1 MRRASG
7 CPDGRRDALP
17 DLDTTHSMSRSAP
30 RSGNEAF
37 DQAASSSIADCWDAV
52 QVRNQIEDT
61 NDVGRRILGA
71 QARHCPGEVVY
82 SALGEGAIMG
92 EVRTVT
98 REALI
103 AERAKLLRALGRD
116 EDALRADAV
125 LGALS
130 GDEWYAL
137 ERLDAI
143 AFLLGESKVVAA

>member
-1 MRRASG
+1 
-7 CPDGRRDALP
+7 
-17 DLDTTHSMSRSAP
+17 
-30 RSGNEAF
+30 
-37 DQAASSSIADCWDAV
+37 
-52 QVRNQIEDT
+52 
-61 NDVGRRILGA
+61 
-71 QARHCPGEVVY
+71 
-82 SALGEGAIMG
+82 MG

-143 AFLLGESKVVAA
+143 AFLLGEFKVVAV